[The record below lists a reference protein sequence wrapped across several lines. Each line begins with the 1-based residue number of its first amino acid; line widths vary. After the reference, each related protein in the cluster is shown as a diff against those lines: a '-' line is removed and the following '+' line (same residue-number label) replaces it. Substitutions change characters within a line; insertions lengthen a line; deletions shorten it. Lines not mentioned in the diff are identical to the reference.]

1 LTLPEGKEVAMAIMA
16 RLYHMSTGCSVYLW
30 RMWLPAL
37 GLAP

>member
-1 LTLPEGKEVAMAIMA
+1 MKRMEQ
-16 RLYHMSTGCSVYLW
+16 LYHLCTVKPVYLW